1 MASAVIAGLGA
12 LLLSAYGSLQE
23 ATAPLS
29 QEELPAVLAS
39 SWWCSVET
47 PDFEGKVETCDGI
60 LRYRLAGSDVYG
72 QSCTVMSLNEIAEMG
87 EIVDML
93 APGAL
98 DDDRSLLSAVAARA
112 RAAGADRLKMCETV
126 KYKLRPEGTLCS
138 RPFELQSDTR
148 WVLSHSSRY
157 EDEADVALSTDET
170 GRLYRLITQV
180 GPEVMASLPPEALA
194 DPEVKALATFFSAD
208 LVCESFALAADGTLQ
223 SMLIGPNGSFVQSV
237 SLVPISDPDTV
248 RLEPAPAE

>member
-1 MASAVIAGLGA
+1 M
-12 LLLSAYGSLQE
+12 Q
-23 ATAPLS
+23 LS
-29 QEELPAVLAS
+29 QAELPAMLES

-47 PDFEGKVETCDGI
+47 PSAGVKVESCDSI
-60 LRYRLAGSDVYG
+60 LRYRRAGSDIFG
-72 QSCTVMSLNEIAEMG
+72 QSCTVMSLDEIAEMG

-93 APGAL
+93 APGVL
-98 DDDRSLLSAVAARA
+98 NGERGLLSAINVRA

-194 DPEVKALATFFSAD
+194 DPEVKALATVFSAD
-208 LVCESFALAADGTLQ
+208 LVCESFAMAADGTLQ
-223 SMLIGPNGSFVQSV
+223 SMLIGPNGSLVQSA